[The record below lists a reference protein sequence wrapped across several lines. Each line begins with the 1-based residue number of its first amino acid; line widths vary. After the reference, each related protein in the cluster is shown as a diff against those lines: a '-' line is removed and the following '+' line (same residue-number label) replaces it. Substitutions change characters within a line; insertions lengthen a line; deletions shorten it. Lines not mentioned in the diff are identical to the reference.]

1 MCRPILA
8 DKYKFVNGAKS
19 EYIYYTQNAHG
30 DVVNL
35 TNTDGEVTKKYT
47 YDAFGVEKDIDDSD
61 TNAFRYCGEYYDK
74 ETATV
79 YLRARYYNP
88 STGRFISRDTV
99 AGKLEDP
106 LSLNLY
112 NYCANNPILYFD
124 PSGHIKMPKWAK
136 NTWDF
141 IKGTAKEVPYYA
153 LDVTMGLS
161 NAIDENLA
169 FGVGNK
175 IRENFGVDA
184 YEPYDQSYYSGVY
197 NVGEAGSAVANAY
210 MLATGVGG
218 LSGSLKNITQA
229 FKGGSK
235 IIAGADGVA
244 VLTSSVSWGN
254 VAEGIIGVV
263 RSGALSGWASG
274 NIVYSKWSG
283 RAKNKLKPDP
293 NATGPHTTYKVDPNT
308 GEITNYVEWEP
319 NPQNPSGFDEAKRY
333 DGTGGSHYNK
343 ATGTD
348 VDTPH
353 VHDPKAPGGVRS
365 PYDWEIPK

>member
-1 MCRPILA
+1 
-8 DKYKFVNGAKS
+8 
-19 EYIYYTQNAHG
+19 
-30 DVVNL
+30 
-35 TNTDGEVTKKYT
+35 
-47 YDAFGVEKDIDDSD
+47 
-61 TNAFRYCGEYYDK
+61 
-74 ETATV
+74 
-79 YLRARYYNP
+79 
-88 STGRFISRDTV
+88 
-99 AGKLEDP
+99 
-106 LSLNLY
+106 
-112 NYCANNPILYFD
+112 
-124 PSGHIKMPKWAK
+124 MPKWAK

-263 RSGALSGWASG
+263 RSGALAGWAS
-274 NIVYSKWSG
+274 
-283 RAKNKLKPDP
+283 
-293 NATGPHTTYKVDPNT
+293 
-308 GEITNYVEWEP
+308 
-319 NPQNPSGFDEAKRY
+319 
-333 DGTGGSHYNK
+333 
-343 ATGTD
+343 
-348 VDTPH
+348 
-353 VHDPKAPGGVRS
+353 
-365 PYDWEIPK
+365 

>member
-1 MCRPILA
+1 
-8 DKYKFVNGAKS
+8 
-19 EYIYYTQNAHG
+19 
-30 DVVNL
+30 
-35 TNTDGEVTKKYT
+35 
-47 YDAFGVEKDIDDSD
+47 
-61 TNAFRYCGEYYDK
+61 
-74 ETATV
+74 
-79 YLRARYYNP
+79 
-88 STGRFISRDTV
+88 
-99 AGKLEDP
+99 
-106 LSLNLY
+106 
-112 NYCANNPILYFD
+112 
-124 PSGHIKMPKWAK
+124 MPKWAK

-235 IIAGADGVA
+235 IIAGANGVA

-283 RAKNKLKPDP
+283 RAKNKLKPDS
-293 NATGPHTTYKVDPNT
+293 NATGPHTTYKRWAEEIAECQNSGTKISEWCQIKGISCNT
-308 GEITNYVEWEP
+308 YYRRLRIVRNEFLERSESPLREIIPLSIATTPTTKEVPIAAEKSLDHKSEKIFIRKNGMEIEL
-319 NPQNPSGFDEAKRY
+319 PQSTEEHTLLALLRGLQQC
-333 DGTGGSHYNK
+333 
-343 ATGTD
+343 
-348 VDTPH
+348 
-353 VHDPKAPGGVRS
+353 
-365 PYDWEIPK
+365 